1 MSETPKPEE
10 GDVEKE
16 APKKGWLSRWRSK
29 GDSPSGTPEP
39 EPASG
44 TPELEATTEVLEPEG
59 GGAKPEGETETEAE
73 KQGWLA
79 EKARLISALGH
90 RFLDGCS
97 KEQSRT

>member
-1 MSETPKPEE
+1 MSETAKPEE
-10 GDVEKE
+10 GNVEKE

-59 GGAKPEGETETEAE
+59 SGAKPEGETETEAE
-73 KQGWLA
+73 KQGWLS
-79 EKARLISALGH
+79 RLRSGLA
-90 RFLDGCS
+90 
-97 KEQSRT
+97 K